1 MATFYTSSTNERDV
15 MPNLYT
21 RDSGETLYPESSVGG
36 NMMYFNFASSGSFS
50 EMLASGNESQ
60 PNCGAFPVISQES
73 SMNGHAYNAWRDGRN
88 EMLFMRTNSDS
99 MDGENELV
107 RSSIILNGQALSLQ
121 QSNFSN
127 VQGQGL
133 SLSLGTQI
141 PMSSFKYQ
149 PWNSDVSMLSPHQSS
164 GTGESCRDDNSK
176 NKLLHANASTYG
188 LTNLTSN
195 ISNSK
200 YLKAAQNL
208 LDEVVNVQKALKQKA
223 SKSQSFN
230 TSTGCKDNDG
240 ASKSDEVPSNP
251 QESTAN
257 SSNELSPSERQDLQ
271 NKVTKLLAMLDEV
284 QIHFHIL
291 SNSFN
296 HSCPFLINHVKIHF
310 GLIYSAITL
319 STFRINKYI
328 CFVYFLLMLD
338 TFIYI
343 LSLKEMNTFSFTIYP
358 ISSCLPE
365 TTCFMHLFF

>member
-1 MATFYTSSTNERDV
+1 
-15 MPNLYT
+15 
-21 RDSGETLYPESSVGG
+21 
-36 NMMYFNFASSGSFS
+36 MMYFNFASSGSFS

-271 NKVTKLLAMLDEV
+271 SKVTKLLAMLDEV

-291 SNSFN
+291 
-296 HSCPFLINHVKIHF
+296 HVIHLIK
-310 GLIYSAITL
+310 L
-319 STFRINKYI
+319 
-328 CFVYFLLMLD
+328 
-338 TFIYI
+338 
-343 LSLKEMNTFSFTIYP
+343 TIF
-358 ISSCLPE
+358 C
-365 TTCFMHLFF
+365 